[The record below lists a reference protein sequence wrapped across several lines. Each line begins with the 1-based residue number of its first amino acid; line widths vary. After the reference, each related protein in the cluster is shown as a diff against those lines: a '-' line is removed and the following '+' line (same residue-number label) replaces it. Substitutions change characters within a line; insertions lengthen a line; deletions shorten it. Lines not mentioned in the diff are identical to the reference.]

1 MVHVRCSDCTLFGH
15 SVIATVA
22 RIKRVTFRSVAE
34 DDAMEVEEF
43 DEIEKLQ
50 HQGINAGDIK
60 KLKDAGVHTIQG
72 LQMIPRRV
80 RSANCTQKSQCKR
93 WQVVTVTEPGFD
105 RTLDGLML

>member
-1 MVHVRCSDCTLFGH
+1 
-15 SVIATVA
+15 
-22 RIKRVTFRSVAE
+22 
-34 DDAMEVEEF
+34 MEIEEF

-80 RSANCTQKSQCKR
+80 CGLGANCSTVKSIHR
-93 WQVVTVTEPGFD
+93 VPWHS
-105 RTLDGLML
+105 